1 MTMQNIFPGFLP
13 QGLEEQE
20 PGAAF
25 RRGIGKQFG
34 MQNPDAS
41 IFGRYLMNQ
50 GNKYG
55 TNFAFNS
62 LLNPPTGDLGAN
74 PFESYVGAN
83 APGGQAGAARGL
95 FGQLAGPTAN
105 ATIQQQFAQP
115 DEGQAGALGQLAQL
129 ALQSRISP
137 LAMRLLNIP
146 SGGDLRTRF
155 LAEQPTDNNFIN
167 YVRNQM
173 GLGLI

>member
-50 GNKYG
+50 GNRYG

-115 DEGQAGALGQLAQL
+115 DEGQAGAPRQPPPPAPPP
-129 ALQSRISP
+129 RPSP
-137 LAMRLLNIP
+137 P
-146 SGGDLRTRF
+146 PLRV
-155 LAEQPTDNNFIN
+155 L
-167 YVRNQM
+167 
-173 GLGLI
+173 